1 LFVTVFLELERTRT
15 FNPLE
20 AQEYVTHGLS
30 RERLLRM
37 LRTMIEIRRFEER
50 VEQLYLREGVLVGPT
65 HLYLGQEA
73 VAAGAVGALEA
84 EDLITT
90 TYRGHGHAIA
100 KGVPLKMLMAELF
113 GKATGTCKGLSGSMH
128 AAMYPEKGSVYAT
141 AIVGSGIPIAVGIGL
156 GLRQLGKNQVVMTFF
171 GDGASNTGAF
181 HEAMNLASVWKLPVI
196 FLCEN
201 NLYGMS
207 TRADQAIAAE
217 NVASRAQAYRMQS
230 MIADGNDVGAVF
242 VAAKEAI
249 EYARTGQGP
258 TLLECMTYRLKGH
271 GVYDKA
277 EYRPEEETKQWLKK
291 DPING
296 LEAKLLKAKLASQA
310 EMDQI
315 EREVAAEVE
324 EAVAFAKTSPVL
336 EFEDLSEYVYGR

>member
-1 LFVTVFLELERTRT
+1 MKIFNTLE
-15 FNPLE
+15 P
-20 AQEYVTHGLS
+20 QEYVTHGLS
-30 RERLLRM
+30 REKLLRM

-50 VEQLYLREGVLVGPT
+50 VEQLYVREGLLVGPA

-73 VAAGAVGALEA
+73 VAAAAVGALEP

-156 GLRQLGKNQVVMTFF
+156 GLQREGKHRVVMTFF
-171 GDGASNTGAF
+171 GDGASNTGSF
-181 HEAMNLASVWKLPVI
+181 HEAMNLASVWKLPVV

-207 TRADQAIAAE
+207 TRADRVIAAE

-230 MIADGNDVGAVF
+230 MIADGNDVGSVF
-242 VAAKEAI
+242 VAANEAI
-249 EYARTGQGP
+249 QFTRTGQGP
-258 TLLECMTYRLKGH
+258 ILLECMTYRLKGH

-277 EYRPEEETKQWLKK
+277 EYRPDEETEEWLKR
-291 DPING
+291 DPIKG
-296 LEAKLLKAKLASQA
+296 LEAKLIKAGLASQP
-310 EMDQI
+310 EMEQI
-315 EREVAAEVE
+315 EREVAAEIN
-324 EAVAFAKTSPVL
+324 EAVEFSKSSPVL
-336 EFEDLSEYVYGR
+336 PFEDLAEYVYAR

>member
-1 LFVTVFLELERTRT
+1 
-15 FNPLE
+15 
-20 AQEYVTHGLS
+20 
-30 RERLLRM
+30 M

-50 VEQLYLREGVLVGPT
+50 VEQLYLKEGVLVGPT

-73 VAAGAVGALEA
+73 VAAGAVAALEP

-156 GLRQLGKNQVVMTFF
+156 GLQHAGKHQVVMTFF

-207 TRADQAIAAE
+207 TRADRVIAAE

-277 EYRPEEETKQWLKK
+277 EYRPEEETREWRKR
-291 DPING
+291 DPIKG
-296 LEAKLLKAKLASQA
+296 LETKLIKAGLASQP
-310 EMDQI
+310 EIERI
-315 EREVAAEVE
+315 EREVTAEMD
-324 EAVAFAKTSPVL
+324 EAVAFAKNSPVL
-336 EFEDLSEYVYGR
+336 EFEDLPEYVYGR